1 MASGLSNSKGKFM
14 VNQRTSLE
22 SSQVGTDKKEGR
34 APTWQEQVLG
44 YRMAFITSD
53 GLFIDF

>member
-1 MASGLSNSKGKFM
+1 M

-22 SSQVGTDKKEGR
+22 TSQVGTCKKEGR

-44 YRMAFITSD
+44 YGMAFNTYA

>member
-1 MASGLSNSKGKFM
+1 MASGLSNSKDKFM
-14 VNQRTSLE
+14 VNQRTGLE
-22 SSQVGTDKKEGR
+22 SSQVGTCKKEGR

-44 YRMAFITSD
+44 YGTAFNTYA